1 MKVNAAM
8 NANNWLTKRYVIKDL
23 IGILAMV
30 NDKSCYVGKYLD
42 YKKLKCRKRLVGKL
56 VEECSENIDEKELH
70 QNKMIRNSTLND

>member
-30 NDKSCYVGKYLD
+30 NVNVINHAML
-42 YKKLKCRKRLVGKL
+42 
-56 VEECSENIDEKELH
+56 ENIQIIKSASVEKGQLVN
-70 QNKMIRNSTLND
+70 QLKNVVKILMRRNYIKIK